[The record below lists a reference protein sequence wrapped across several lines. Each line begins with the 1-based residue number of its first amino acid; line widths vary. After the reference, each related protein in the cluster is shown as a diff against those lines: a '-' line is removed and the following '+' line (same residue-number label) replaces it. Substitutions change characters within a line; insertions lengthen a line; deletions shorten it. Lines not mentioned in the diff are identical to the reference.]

1 MASLIA
7 FWIAGLSSV
16 APSPFAPQSKTLM
29 TSARR
34 SGIVLAVGAPVAA
47 NLKFAKVVSAC
58 AVRDGVNAKALT
70 APPNNTLRRMICGLI
85 IHLLSAFSRSRRV
98 IFGVG
103 RASVGNGA
111 ALLTLVAVVD
121 AFG

>member
-1 MASLIA
+1 L
-7 FWIAGLSSV
+7 
-16 APSPFAPQSKTLM
+16 T

-47 NLKFAKVVSAC
+47 NPKFAKVVSAC

-70 APPNNTLRRMICGLI
+70 APPNNSLRRMICGLI
-85 IHLLSAFSRSRRV
+85 IHLLSASRSFDTT

-103 RASVGNGA
+103 RANVGKGG
-111 ALLTLVAVVD
+111 ALLTLEAATD
-121 AFG
+121 AFGW